1 MYSPYLENLGRER
14 LWPASFYFSL
24 PKAKVRF
31 GLEHLLLCQDA
42 RTFLA
47 WTGMAVVGTRALTTM
62 ADTQVARLRMHF
74 HFPILFCVLTRW
86 LRPHVVG
93 LCFGLSFSL
102 GILTSR
108 SHRPGTYTSSTLNMP
123 ARTSFQVGTFSQ
135 QVQEAVSS
143 PLALTSYSER

>member
-1 MYSPYLENLGRER
+1 MGREHT
-14 LWPASFYFSL
+14 WPARLYFHL
-24 PKAKVRF
+24 PEAKVRF
-31 GLEHLLLCQDA
+31 ELEHLLLCQDA

-62 ADTQVARLRMHF
+62 ADTQAARLRMHF
-74 HFPILFCVLTRW
+74 YYPILFYVLTRW

-108 SHRPGTYTSSTLNMP
+108 SHRPGTYTSSILSMP
-123 ARTSFQVGTFSQ
+123 ARTFSQVGTFSQ
-135 QVQEAVSS
+135 QVQAAVSLS
-143 PLALTSYSER
+143 LALTSYSER